1 MFLAVAS
8 FAAAPTGS
16 SLITKFFKQPPAVK
30 SVATAAA
37 AEPMS
42 TAAGSMADGPESDQ
56 KLAAEIV
63 TSYQRP
69 QIEVLQSD
77 SGLHAVAPVS
87 HQWLQAAAPS
97 VGPGLQATAPLL
109 NEGLQA
115 ATQVPD
121 TAEKGQLGFGTLLQ
135 TPIASNQGLQAAA
148 AAQIANESGPGQQS
162 PDLRQ
167 QSPALHAG
175 QQSATAD
182 CSTASLQRPSGLSAL
197 QAGPT
202 DLHRP
207 WRQTAQPPV
216 LDPVAAEAGGEED
229 NTQRPAQSRAEDT
242 QTAPNSCGLPGQG
255 GEQGGDRQT
264 VPFEQSSGAVM
275 RQGAASKGLGK
286 RLLGQSFD
294 REPEHRKR
302 TTR

>member
-42 TAAGSMADGPESDQ
+42 TAAGPESDQ

-69 QIEVLQSD
+69 QIEVFQSD

-97 VGPGLQATAPLL
+97 LGPGLQATAPFL

-121 TAEKGQLGFGTLLQ
+121 TAEKGQLGFGMLLQ
-135 TPIASNQGLQAAA
+135 PPIASNQGLQAAA

-162 PDLRQ
+162 PDLCQ
-167 QSPALHAG
+167 QTPALHAG

-182 CSTASLQRPSGLSAL
+182 CSIASLQQPSGLSAL

-207 WRQTAQPPV
+207 WMQIAQPPA
-216 LDPVAAEAGGEED
+216 LHPVAAEAGGEED

-264 VPFEQSSGAVM
+264 VPVEQSSGALM